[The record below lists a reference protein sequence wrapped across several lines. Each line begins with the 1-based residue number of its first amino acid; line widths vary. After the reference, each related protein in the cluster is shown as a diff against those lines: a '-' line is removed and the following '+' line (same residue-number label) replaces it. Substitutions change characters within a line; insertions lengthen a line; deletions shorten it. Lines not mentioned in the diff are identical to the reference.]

1 MGFVSDTEPRP
12 LRYPLTYSAITQG
25 ETPDEGALSPFSWI
39 TDDPD
44 ERVDIILNVSLN
56 EYVALASSVNVGRDI
71 AYNEDSLKV
80 WYIWLRAYQM
90 LDMCARVL
98 SCMMNDADIQAYL
111 TGLIGSQTGN
121 TPGYGLSQAQM
132 AQNLSNTTDCDLDE
146 LWGSCLYT
154 VQILDRLNKDFLEQ
168 VEALTNNQEMLEYIV
183 GAIPILETLP
193 IDEFIGIA
201 DKVREFVAEFYAAG
215 YDVDFE
221 QEMAC
226 DIFCLARQNSCVLN
240 MDVLVGY
247 FVGRASTVEGF
258 EDAWQTALTIVSA
271 MSNWQEMTGEKVV
284 LVMMAA
290 NVGFLSFLN
299 SAFGMDFGEFSLKA
313 RSGIPDDDWETIC
326 DECACEAVVTRY
338 DLTIVPTEVVL
349 NTDGGLFGGSGSRF
363 VNTPFQMT
371 INLPE
376 VQSISRIGVTQVKQP
391 LNMAGD
397 TVTINGID
405 YEFTQPV
412 PMPPDTGY
420 EEWYDFNPPLET
432 DTIFIQFV
440 QRTIVA
446 WVDVTSCV
454 TPAGVCDDC
463 ETYTEE
469 DVPVSATF
477 TGGAWVPTDSR
488 ISVENAGQWGG
499 TYIAMA
505 AGGGLSDVYFNEP
518 DPQCVNQ
525 VKLYI
530 SPASSMASPTMT
542 LLIDGID
549 YPITLPSTFNSPVIV
564 TVDVVP
570 RKVATMVISFTSGSA
585 NMNLTD
591 IKMSV
596 CEGE

>member
-1 MGFVSDTEPRP
+1 MAIESDTSPRE
-12 LRYPLTYSAITQG
+12 LGYPLYNSADRLESQPVDGDADIFEW
-25 ETPDEGALSPFSWI
+25 ETE
-39 TDDPD
+39 DPD
-44 ERVDIILNVSLN
+44 EKVIIQLELSLN
-56 EYVALASSVNVGRDI
+56 EYVALASAVDVGRDI
-71 AYNEDSLKV
+71 AYASDSYLIWWIWVRAKTMVDWCVKV
-80 WYIWLRAYQM
+80 LNCLM
-90 LDMCARVL
+90 TDGDV
-98 SCMMNDADIQAYL
+98 QAYL
-111 TGLIGSQTGN
+111 NGLIASGVQN
-121 TPGYGLSQAQM
+121 AAGYPLTQSQM

-154 VQILDRLNKDFLEQ
+154 VQILNRLNEDFLEQ
-168 VEALTNNQEMLEYIV
+168 MEALTNNQEIVAYVV

-240 MDVLVGY
+240 MDVLIDY
-247 FVGRASTVEGF
+247 FFGRASAVEGF
-258 EDAWQTALTIVSA
+258 EDAWQTALTIVGA
-271 MSNWQEMTGEKVV
+271 MANWQEMTGEKVV

-326 DECACEAVVTRY
+326 DECACEAVLTRY
-338 DLTIVPTEVVL
+338 DMTIIPPEMDVD
-349 NTDGGLFGGSGSRF
+349 TDGGLFGSSGSRI
-363 VNTPFQMT
+363 VNAPYQIT

-376 VQSISRIGVTQVKQP
+376 TQSVTRVAVTLVKFP
-391 LNMAGD
+391 VNTAGD

-405 YEFTQPV
+405 YEFDQPI
-412 PMPPDTGY
+412 PLPPNTGY

-432 DTIFIQFV
+432 DTIFIQLTQQTV
-440 QRTIVA
+440 VA

-518 DPQCVNQ
+518 EPKCVNQ

-530 SPASSMASPTMT
+530 SPAASMASPTMT
-542 LLIDGID
+542 LLIDGTD

-564 TVDVVP
+564 TVDVTP
-570 RKVATMVISFTSGSA
+570 RRVATMVISFTSGAS
-585 NMNLTD
+585 NINLTD

-596 CEGE
+596 CEE